1 MIITPDA
8 HAKLRDLQTRFR
20 KGELGFHFG
29 KLGGCHGAVP
39 RLRPGQEPRHG
50 ERAYSVDGLTLFM
63 RPGEHREMEP
73 YTLDYTKGLLM
84 SRFTLD
90 ADCDVCAAACKL

>member
-39 RLRPGQEPRHG
+39 RLRPGQEPNWKPSAANRSL
-50 ERAYSVDGLTLFM
+50 RK
-63 RPGEHREMEP
+63 
-73 YTLDYTKGLLM
+73 KGKV
-84 SRFTLD
+84 SKKD
-90 ADCDVCAAACKL
+90 ADKLKGQPVSDRPLPTPSEVPH